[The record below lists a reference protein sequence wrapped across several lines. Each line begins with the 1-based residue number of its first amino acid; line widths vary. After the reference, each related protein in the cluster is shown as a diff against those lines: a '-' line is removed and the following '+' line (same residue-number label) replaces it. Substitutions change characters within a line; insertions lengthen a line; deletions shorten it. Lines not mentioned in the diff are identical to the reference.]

1 MASIIAM
8 PSTTLAVRVM
18 RPDRD
23 GADEGGGPPEDKH
36 GTPGSPDGGNSSSLS
51 FTQEQEEELTQTD
64 EESGVD
70 LMSSAEEQSGEDL
83 MRSLYSMATQSGED
97 LMQSGE
103 DLILSM
109 SFIAWQLGD
118 GDRV

>member
-1 MASIIAM
+1 MGVPPPFWVVPLLCLLRSGWSSVHGSSSSVLIMASIIAM
-8 PSTTLAVRVM
+8 PFPTLAVRVM

-23 GADEGGGPPEDKH
+23 GADEGEDPPEDKRS
-36 GTPGSPDGGNSSSLS
+36 TSGSPDEGNSSSLS

-83 MRSLYSMATQSGED
+83 MRSQ
-97 LMQSGE
+97 
-103 DLILSM
+103 
-109 SFIAWQLGD
+109 
-118 GDRV
+118 